1 MESDLFFP
9 ITTRLIRNK
18 LKFDKLTTTV
28 IRMLGTK
35 T

>member
-9 ITTRLIRNK
+9 ITIRLIRNK
-18 LKFDKLTTTV
+18 IQFDKLTTTV
-28 IRMLGTK
+28 IRVLGTK